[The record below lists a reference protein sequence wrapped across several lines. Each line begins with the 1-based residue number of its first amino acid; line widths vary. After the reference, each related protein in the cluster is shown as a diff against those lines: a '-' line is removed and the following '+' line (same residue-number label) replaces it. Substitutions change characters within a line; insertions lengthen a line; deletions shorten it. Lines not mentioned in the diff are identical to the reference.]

1 MYMNFYAFRDVR
13 CKSIESEESALWRI
27 DCLVFLVSLL
37 QVRYPVLLTPVE
49 KQMAREVC
57 VAFGQAVSARFF
69 LSFNATSLFSL
80 SLLGKKKIAIIF
92 LSIHA
97 TSDCMTT
104 TEKF

>member
-1 MYMNFYAFRDVR
+1 M
-13 CKSIESEESALWRI
+13 
-27 DCLVFLVSLL
+27 
-37 QVRYPVLLTPVE
+37 LLTPVE

-69 LSFNATSLFSL
+69 LPFNATSLFSL
-80 SLLGKKKIAIIF
+80 SLSGKKKKKKQKKIAIIF

-97 TSDCMTT
+97 MSDCMTT